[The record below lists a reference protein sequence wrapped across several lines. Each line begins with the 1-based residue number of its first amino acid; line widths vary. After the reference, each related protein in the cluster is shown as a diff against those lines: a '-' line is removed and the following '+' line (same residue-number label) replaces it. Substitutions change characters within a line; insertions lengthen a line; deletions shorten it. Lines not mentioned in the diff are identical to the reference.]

1 MYRKHSFTG
10 AIIKNLLVWIFIG
23 FAMFP
28 FIWIF
33 SASINPANTLLGQ
46 SLIPKNYTWNHYVE
60 FFTNK
65 QHPFGLW
72 ILNSVKVSGITALFT
87 VILAALGAYAFSRFR
102 FKGRRAGLLSLL
114 LVQMFPQMLAMVAIY
129 LLLLNIGKY
138 VSWLGLNQHISL
150 IMVYLG
156 GAMGFNMWLM
166 KGYFDTIS
174 YSLEESAMIDGATHF
189 QSFIRIILPLAR
201 PILAVIFILQ
211 FIGTYSDFILA
222 SILLSSKENYTLAV
236 GLRLFITGQYTT
248 RWGAFAAASI
258 IGALPIMV
266 IFLLLQNQLVSG
278 LTRGGVKE

>member
-1 MYRKHSFTG
+1 MYKKHSF
-10 AIIKNLLVWIFIG
+10 AEAFIRNLFVWIFIA
-23 FAMFP
+23 FAVFP

-33 SASINPANTLLGQ
+33 SASISPSNTLLGQ
-46 SLIPKNYTWNHYVE
+46 AIIPKNITWDRYIE

-72 ILNSVKVSGITALFT
+72 ILNSIKVSGITAIFT
-87 VILAALGAYAFSRFR
+87 VTLAALGAYAFSRFR
-102 FKGRRAGLLSLL
+102 FKGRRTGLLSLL
-114 LVQMFPQMLAMVAIY
+114 LVQMFPQMLAMVAIF

-138 VSWLGLNQHISL
+138 IPWLGLNHHISL

-156 GAMGFNMWLM
+156 GAMGFNMWLI

-189 QSFIRIILPLAR
+189 QSFIYIILPLAR

-248 RWGAFAAASI
+248 RWGMFATASI
-258 IGALPIMV
+258 IGAFPIMM

>member
-1 MYRKHSFTG
+1 MYKKHSPTG
-10 AIIKNLLVWIFIG
+10 GFIRHLLIWIIIAFAI
-23 FAMFP
+23 FP
-28 FIWIF
+28 AIWIF
-33 SASINPANTLLGQ
+33 SASINPSNTLLGQ
-46 SLIPKNYTWNHYVE
+46 RLIPKNSSLGHYKE
-60 FFTNK
+60 LFTSE

-72 ILNSVKVSGITALFT
+72 IWNSVKVSGVTAIFT

-102 FKGRRAGLLSLL
+102 FRGRRAGLLSLL

-129 LLLLNIGKY
+129 LLLLNIGRHIPY
-138 VSWLGLNQHISL
+138 LGLNHHISL

-166 KGYFDTIS
+166 KGYFDTIP
-174 YSLEESAMIDGATHF
+174 YSLEESAMMDGATHF
-189 QSFIRIILPLAR
+189 QSFISIILPLAR

-236 GLRLFITGQYTT
+236 GLRLFITGQYST
-248 RWGAFAAASI
+248 RWGMFAAASI

-266 IFLLLQNQLVSG
+266 IFLLLQNQIVSG
-278 LTRGGVKE
+278 LTRGAVKG